1 MTFVKGKSGNPSGR
15 PQRDPKIKAALKRL
29 GKRALEV
36 LEQLMNSAEDES
48 IKLQAAKYLSDQSIG
63 KPTESV
69 ELTGEGGG
77 PIIATIKDGS

>member
-1 MTFVKGKSGNPSGR
+1 MPFVKGKSGNPSGR
-15 PQRDPKIKAALKRL
+15 PQRSPEIKATLKRL

-36 LEQLMNSAEDES
+36 LESLMNSAKDES
-48 IKLQAAKYLSDQSIG
+48 VKLQAAKYLSDQSIG

-77 PIIATIKDGS
+77 PLVAVVKDAT